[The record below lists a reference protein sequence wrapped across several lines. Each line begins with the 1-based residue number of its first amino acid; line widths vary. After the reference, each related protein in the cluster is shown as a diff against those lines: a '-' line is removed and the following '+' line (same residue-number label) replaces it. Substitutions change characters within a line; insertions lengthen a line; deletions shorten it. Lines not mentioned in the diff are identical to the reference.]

1 MSVFIIQFLLSG
13 SAFAQVSLPQVR
25 CQFPE
30 GAYSAALLKVEPDV
44 VNGDAVLLE
53 LFDGDKVE
61 RAFKTLTRNGAVAR
75 QLRRGRLQIVL
86 RGEKGRSSATVTTDA
101 ALLVLDRAF
110 DGRFMG
116 RLAARGSVFEIVC
129 D

>member
-1 MSVFIIQFLLSG
+1 MSAAILFLLST
-13 SAFAQVSLPQVR
+13 AFAATLPSVH

-30 GAYSAALLKVEPDV
+30 GAYSSAVLNVEPDA
-44 VNGDAVLLE
+44 VNGDSVTLDLN
-53 LFDGDKVE
+53 DGDKIE
-61 RAFKTLTRNGAVAR
+61 RSYKTITRTGAVSR

-101 ALLVLDRAF
+101 ALLVLDRSF
-110 DGRFMG
+110 DGRLIG
-116 RLAARGSVFEIVC
+116 RLAARGSVFEVVC